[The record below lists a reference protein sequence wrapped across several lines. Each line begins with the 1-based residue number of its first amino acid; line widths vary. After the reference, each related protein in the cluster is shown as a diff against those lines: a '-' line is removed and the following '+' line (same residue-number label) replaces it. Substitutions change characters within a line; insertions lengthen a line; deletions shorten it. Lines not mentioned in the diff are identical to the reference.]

1 MNLRGVPGLSAPA
14 EMRWRD
20 MMSAD
25 GEAAPGEAGTR
36 AFFGCGNNGPY
47 CEQPQ
52 PNSTEASGGRCWAA
66 GWQAVQCSCERAAII
81 ERLARRRPAATSGS
95 LKSWRVLWWFRRG
108 QSRVSPA
115 AARCAMRRRIWSSLI
130 QRVTRRAQIAV
141 TCCGCRRNSCPG
153 SELGWR
159 IRPVPQVIVST
170 QTLRLLNSGRLRLDA
185 VEESSNICHW
195 RFSHVTGL
203 LEGKR
208 IVIAGGSGFLG
219 ISLASHLAVRGF
231 SVVILSRSG
240 PKVSGPWRHRLWD
253 GRTLGAWRD
262 ELDGAAGLVNLA
274 GRSVDCIKT
283 PDHQDEILR
292 SRVEST
298 RVLGE
303 AVRSIPSPPPAWVQM
318 STAHIYGDPPTVIC
332 TEESAL
338 GYGLAPFVGQA
349 WEEAFH
355 ASVLPSQR
363 GVILRTSFVLGR
375 DRGAGGGA
383 LSTLGLL
390 ARVGLGGKVG
400 SGTQGMSWI
409 HEVDMN
415 RLFERGL
422 TDTTMQGVYIASAPI
437 RYPRWSS
444 CANCAVPSACR

>member
-1 MNLRGVPGLSAPA
+1 M
-14 EMRWRD
+14 
-20 MMSAD
+20 
-25 GEAAPGEAGTR
+25 
-36 AFFGCGNNGPY
+36 
-47 CEQPQ
+47 
-52 PNSTEASGGRCWAA
+52 
-66 GWQAVQCSCERAAII
+66 
-81 ERLARRRPAATSGS
+81 
-95 LKSWRVLWWFRRG
+95 
-108 QSRVSPA
+108 
-115 AARCAMRRRIWSSLI
+115 
-130 QRVTRRAQIAV
+130 
-141 TCCGCRRNSCPG
+141 
-153 SELGWR
+153 
-159 IRPVPQVIVST
+159 
-170 QTLRLLNSGRLRLDA
+170 
-185 VEESSNICHW
+185 
-195 RFSHVTGL
+195 TGL
-203 LEGKR
+203 LEDKR

-219 ISLASHLAVRGF
+219 ISLAHHLVERGF
-231 SVVILSRSG
+231 SIVILSRSV

-253 GRTLGAWRD
+253 ARTLGAWRD
-262 ELDGAAGLVNLA
+262 ELDGAVGLVNLA
-274 GRSVDCIKT
+274 GRSVNCVKT

-363 GVILRTSFVLGR
+363 GVILRTGFVLGR

-400 SGTQGMSWI
+400 RGTQGMSWI

-422 TDTTMQGVYIASAPI
+422 TDTTMQGVYIASAPHPVSQVEFMRELRRAVRMPI
-437 RYPRWSS
+437 GLPAFTWMVRLGARFLLRTDPELALFGRYVISRRLQDKGFIFQLPELRE
-444 CANCAVPSACR
+444 ALQELLHQARHK